1 MIEYPRHYFEDEVR
15 EGFYVP
21 GMMKRVWAA
30 QFAVLEEVD
39 RLCKKHGL
47 KWFADFGTLMGAVRH
62 GGFIPWDDDIDI
74 SMLRDDYE
82 EFLKIASEE
91 LSENYFLQN
100 MHTDD
105 VLYRYMTVFTY
116 GDRINFDPEYLE
128 KNYDCYMPVGLD
140 IFPLDY
146 LCPDDEKEEKRWEF
160 ARKMYILADKVTPE
174 NEDSE
179 EYKKVI
185 LDAESKLGISIDKS
199 RPMRQQMYEATE
211 ALFKLFPSEG
221 AEHVVL
227 MGGWLGNKS
236 HKYSVDLFRDT
247 VLVPFECGHI
257 PVPIGYDKVL
267 SIEYGDYM
275 RPVMAG
281 GMHDYPYYEHLEE
294 FLIRQLSD
302 YSLHYS
308 FKPEHLDNP
317 ERFSGDHIKKQSENY
332 MATMIEAH
340 KAVVIA
346 LSQGDG
352 DTLFALLQM
361 CQEYA
366 INIGNLIEKAYGEG
380 YAAVVPLEEYCE
392 GIYELSNAIASGE
405 FGPEDADGVAV
416 FLDGLAGNVC
426 GSIKE
431 YVTELK
437 EMLFI
442 PFRADYWNSLSDM
455 WKKAKAEGI
464 YHVTVMPIPYY
475 NREADT
481 SLSTEYYEGA
491 EFPDELEIVDYRNYD
506 VKLRH
511 PEVIV
516 TQQPF
521 DECNH
526 TVSVKTEYYSANL
539 KKYTEELIYVTPFI
553 TDEIEDKNGKAW
565 KMMNYYCT
573 VPGVVH
579 ADKVIVQSERM
590 RQSYIDKLSEFAGE
604 EYRKV
609 WEQKIIFS
617 EALPEAVKEQ
627 QMAAQQLEV
636 MGKLSEDRKRI
647 IAKADGTCKKVVL
660 YHMSISSLAHYGK
673 QAIDKLK
680 DVRSLFCENKDD
692 IALLWYVPTELRIEL
707 KKLDLAVRDEFIRCM
722 ENFKIEGWGVIV
734 EEPEHEDLIMLADAY
749 YGDACH
755 IAHEMRLRKKPVML
769 QNVEIIGG

>member
-1 MIEYPRHYFEDEVR
+1 MIEYPKHYFEDEVR

-30 QFAVLEEVD
+30 QFGVLDEVD

-47 KWFADFGTLMGAVRH
+47 MWFADFGTLMGAIRH

-82 EFLKIASEE
+82 KFLKIATSE
-91 LSENYFLQN
+91 LSENYFIQN

-105 VLYRYMTVFTY
+105 VLYRYMTVFTH

-146 LCPDDEKEEKRWEF
+146 LSPDEEKEEKRREF

-185 LDAESKLGISIDKS
+185 SDAEDKLGISIDKS

-221 AEHVVL
+221 AKHVVL

-236 HKYSVDLFRDT
+236 HKYSIDMFRDT

-257 PVPIGYDKVL
+257 PVPIGYDKIL

-294 FLIRQLSD
+294 YLIGQLSD

-317 ERFSGDHIKKQSENY
+317 ERYSGDHIKKQAENY
-332 MATMIEAH
+332 MTTMSEAH
-340 KAVVIA
+340 QAVVIA
-346 LSQGDG
+346 LSQGAG

-380 YAAVVPLEEYCE
+380 YAAVAPLEEYCE

-405 FGPEDADGVAV
+405 FGPEDSEGVAV

-426 GSIKE
+426 KSLKE

-442 PFRADYWNSLSDM
+442 PFRADYWYGISEM
-455 WKKAKAEGI
+455 WRKAKAEGI

-475 NREADT
+475 KRESDT
-481 SLSTEYYEGA
+481 SLSEEYYEGT
-491 EFPDELEIVDYRNYD
+491 EFPDDVEIADYRDYD

-511 PEVIV
+511 PEIVV

-526 TVSVKTEYYSANL
+526 TMSVKREYYSSNL
-539 KKYTEELIYVTPFI
+539 KKHTDELVYVTPFI
-553 TDEIEDKNGKAW
+553 TDEIEDKTGKAW

-579 ADKVIVQSERM
+579 ADKVVVQSERM
-590 RQSYIDKLSEFAGE
+590 RQAYIDKLSGFTGE
-604 EYRKV
+604 EYRQV
-609 WEQKIIFS
+609 WEKKIISS
-617 EALPEAVKEQ
+617 EVSPEAIKEQ
-627 QMAAQQLEV
+627 QVAVRRLSV
-636 MGKLSEDRKRI
+636 MEKLPEHTKQI
-647 IAKADGTCKKVVL
+647 IARADGTHKKVVL
-660 YHMSISSLAHYGK
+660 YHMGISTLAHYGE
-673 QAIDKLK
+673 QAIDKLNE
-680 DVRSLFCENKDD
+680 VLYVFRENKDE
-692 IALLWYVPTELRIEL
+692 IALLWYIPPELRDEV
-707 KKLDLAVRDEFIRCM
+707 KKLDLAITDGFIRCM
-722 ENFKIEGWGVIV
+722 ENFKGEEWGIIAV
-734 EEPEHEDLIMLADAY
+734 ESDYEDLVILADAY

-755 IAHEMRLRKKPVML
+755 MAHEMRLYKKPVML
-769 QNVEIIGG
+769 QNVDIIGG